1 MLTRQLLYTTMTRA
15 MGTFIAVGQHEALKT
30 AVVTDKPAQRFTGL
44 TNLLISPVEQLSE
57 IWQSLSNTRKT
68 TCATT
73 SSPTVTVASRL
84 QQRQLTAIPGQ
95 MTTIGSLA
103 LQMYESKYGYRPSK
117 QPELVGKFR
126 FNTYHYETTAIE
138 LIDSAIDAVLLQ

>member
-1 MLTRQLLYTTMTRA
+1 MLY
-15 MGTFIAVGQHEALKT
+15 KT
-30 AVVTDKPAQRFTGL
+30 QTKT
-44 TNLLISPVEQLSE
+44 VE
-57 IWQSLSNTRKT
+57 SN
-68 TCATT
+68 
-73 SSPTVTVASRL
+73 TVASRL
-84 QQRQLTAIPGQ
+84 QQRQLTATPGQ